1 MKKILM
7 ILMLVFT
14 AASASWAYQDSY
26 AYLWDDDAYPE
37 LISCLKNNEDEQV
50 VLSAYGEFMDEDF
63 SEADKSRVEYH
74 MVRYYMDNGNKEEA
88 EKHLE
93 REKAFFDAIPENED
107 PMKRDIAELDMLSAE
122 YYVDKK
128 LGKGLGSSNMTK
140 KLYKEHPEEYYIAIT
155 EAFRLLNTPHIAG
168 GSPKRALEL
177 FEKIKAEEEGLND
190 LDRYS
195 LYSGLGMSSYERKKY
210 DDSRRYFDI
219 ATGIYASDKAMD
231 EYLDDLAK
239 KGK

>member
-7 ILMLVFT
+7 TLMLVFT

-26 AYLWDDDAYPE
+26 SYLWEGDVYPS
-37 LISCLKNNEDEQV
+37 LIRSIKNNEDEQT
-50 VLSAYGEFMDEDF
+50 VLAAYRRFMDEDF
-63 SEADKSRVEYH
+63 SEADKSRLEYH

-93 REKAFFDAIPENED
+93 REKSFFNAIPGNED

-128 LGKGLGSSNMTK
+128 LSKGLGSSNLTK
-140 KLYKEHPEEYYIAIT
+140 QLYKEHPDEYYVALT

-177 FEKIKAEEEGLND
+177 FERIRTEEEGMND

-219 ATGIYASDKAMD
+219 ATGIYGSDTAMD
-231 EYLDDLAK
+231 EYLGNLAK